1 MKNLM
6 PRRKKEEVSRQA
18 NFANASAVAEAVAEK
33 ASAEDA
39 KTHRVWNDGQI
50 SIRSATISFT
60 TPNRVVEAVKDIS
73 VDLGAGEFT
82 TLLGP
87 SGCGKSS
94 LLGAMAGFV
103 PLSNGQILVDEKLVR
118 KPDGS
123 RGIVFQDHN
132 LFPWKTVRGNVEFG
146 PKMRRVRKEERSR
159 LANQMLERVQLRGF
173 EGSYPDQ
180 LSGGMQQRVNLA
192 RVLVNRPSVLL
203 LDEPFGALDAQTRLQ
218 MQEMLLELWSEFH
231 MTIVF
236 VTHDIDEA
244 ILLSDRVLVLSRR
257 PGQIRADLEV
267 TLPRPRTAD
276 QLTSI
281 EFNRLKKHC
290 LQLLRAESD
299 FVSADSDA
307 APVSSGEEVSI
318 VTA

>member
-1 MKNLM
+1 M
-6 PRRKKEEVSRQA
+6 RKLTAGRQKEEISGQEKCVQ
-18 NFANASAVAEAVAEK
+18 ASAVAAVRADK
-33 ASAEDA
+33 TSAKNA
-39 KTHRVWNDGQI
+39 QRQRFWNEGQI
-50 SIRSATISFT
+50 STRRATISFG
-60 TPNRVVEAVKDIS
+60 TPHRVVEAVKDIS
-73 VDLGAGEFT
+73 VDIRAGQFV

-103 PLSNGQILVDEKLVR
+103 PLSNGQILVDQKVVR
-118 KPDGS
+118 KPEGS

-132 LFPWKTVRGNVEFG
+132 LFPWKTVQGNVEFG
-146 PKMRRVRKEERSR
+146 PKMRGIRKEERSQ
-159 LANQMLERVQLRGF
+159 LAQQMLERVQLRGF

-244 ILLSDRVLVLSRR
+244 ILLSDRVIVLSRR
-257 PGQIRADLEV
+257 PGRIRADLEV
-267 TLPRPRTAD
+267 PLPRPRTAD

-290 LQLLRAESD
+290 LQLLRAE
-299 FVSADSDA
+299 VSAADSNT
-307 APVSSGEEVSI
+307 APTSSPEEVNI
-318 VTA
+318 VGV

>member
-18 NFANASAVAEAVAEK
+18 NFANASAVAEAVADK

-318 VTA
+318 VAA

>member
-1 MKNLM
+1 M
-6 PRRKKEEVSRQA
+6 RKLTAGRQKEEISGQEKFVQ
-18 NFANASAVAEAVAEK
+18 ASAVAAVRADK
-33 ASAEDA
+33 TSAKNA
-39 KTHRVWNDGQI
+39 QRQRFWNEGQI
-50 SIRSATISFT
+50 STRRATISFG
-60 TPNRVVEAVKDIS
+60 TPHRVVEAVKDIS
-73 VDLGAGEFT
+73 VDIRAGQFV

-103 PLSNGQILVDEKLVR
+103 PLSNGQILVDQKVVR
-118 KPDGS
+118 KPEGS

-132 LFPWKTVRGNVEFG
+132 LFPWKTVQGNVEFG
-146 PKMRRVRKEERSR
+146 PKMRGIRKEERSQ
-159 LANQMLERVQLRGF
+159 LAQQMLERVQLRGF

-244 ILLSDRVLVLSRR
+244 ILLSDRVIVLSRR
-257 PGQIRADLEV
+257 PGRIRADLEV
-267 TLPRPRTAD
+267 PLPRPRTAD

-290 LQLLRAESD
+290 LQLLRAE
-299 FVSADSDA
+299 VSAADSNT
-307 APVSSGEEVSI
+307 APTSSPEEVNI
-318 VTA
+318 VGV

>member
-1 MKNLM
+1 MRKLTAG
-6 PRRKKEEVSRQA
+6 RRKEEISGQEK
-18 NFANASAVAEAVAEK
+18 FAQASAVAAVTADK
-33 ASAEDA
+33 NAQ
-39 KTHRVWNDGQI
+39 RQRFWNEGQI
-50 SIRSATISFT
+50 SIRSATISFG
-60 TPNRVVEAVKDIS
+60 TPHRVVEAVKDIS
-73 VDLGAGEFT
+73 VDIRSGQFV

-103 PLSNGQILVDEKLVR
+103 PLSNGQILVDQKVVR
-118 KPDGS
+118 KPEGS

-132 LFPWKTVRGNVEFG
+132 LFPWKTVQGNVEFG
-146 PKMRRVRKEERSR
+146 PKMRGIRKEERSQ
-159 LANQMLERVQLRGF
+159 LAQQMLERVQLRGF

-203 LDEPFGALDAQTRLQ
+203 LDEPFAALDAQTRLQ
-218 MQEMLLELWSEFH
+218 MQEMLLELWNEFH

-244 ILLSDRVLVLSRR
+244 ILLSDRVIVLSRR
-257 PGQIRADLEV
+257 PGRIRADLEV
-267 TLPRPRTAD
+267 PLLRPRTAD

-290 LQLLRAESD
+290 LQLLRAE
-299 FVSADSDA
+299 VSAADSNT
-307 APVSSGEEVSI
+307 APTSSPAEVSI
-318 VTA
+318 VSA

>member
-1 MKNLM
+1 MRKLT
-6 PRRKKEEVSRQA
+6 PGRKKLEISGQE
-18 NFANASAVAEAVAEK
+18 NFGPASAVAAVMADK
-33 ASAEDA
+33 SSAKNA
-39 KTHRVWNDGQI
+39 KTQRLWNEGQI
-50 SIRSATISFT
+50 SIRSATICFA
-60 TPNRVVEAVKDIS
+60 TPHRVVEAVKDIS
-73 VDLGAGEFT
+73 IDIRAGEFV

-94 LLGAMAGFV
+94 LLGAVAGFV
-103 PLSNGQILVDEKLVR
+103 LLSNGQILVDEKVVR

-132 LFPWKTVRGNVEFG
+132 LFPWKTVQGNVEFG
-146 PKMRRVRKEERSR
+146 PKMRGVRKEERSR
-159 LANQMLERVQLRGF
+159 LAQQMLERVQLRGF

-244 ILLSDRVLVLSRR
+244 ILLSDRVIVLSRR
-257 PGQIRADLEV
+257 PGEIRADLEV
-267 TLPRPRTAD
+267 PLPRPRTAD

-290 LQLLRAESD
+290 LQLLRAE
-299 FVSADSDA
+299 VSATDSNA
-307 APVSSGEEVSI
+307 ASTSSPEEVSI
-318 VTA
+318 AGA

>member
-318 VTA
+318 VAA

>member
-1 MKNLM
+1 M
-6 PRRKKEEVSRQA
+6 
-18 NFANASAVAEAVAEK
+18 
-33 ASAEDA
+33 
-39 KTHRVWNDGQI
+39 
-50 SIRSATISFT
+50 
-60 TPNRVVEAVKDIS
+60 
-73 VDLGAGEFT
+73 
-82 TLLGP
+82 LGP

-94 LLGAMAGFV
+94 LLGAVAGFV
-103 PLSNGQILVDEKLVR
+103 SLSNGQIFVDEKVVR

-132 LFPWKTVRGNVEFG
+132 LFPWKTVQGNVEFG
-146 PKMRRVRKEERSR
+146 PKMRGVRKEERSR
-159 LANQMLERVQLRGF
+159 SVQQMLERVQLRGF

-244 ILLSDRVLVLSRR
+244 ILLSDRVIVLSRR
-257 PGQIRADLEV
+257 PGRIRADLEV
-267 TLPRPRTAD
+267 SLPRPRTAD

-290 LQLLRAESD
+290 LQLLRAE
-299 FVSADSDA
+299 VSAADSNA
-307 APVSSGEEVSI
+307 APTSPLEVSI
-318 VTA
+318 VGA